1 MHKFY
6 FVLLLCFFCVS
17 PCFSQETA
25 PQSNDTAEVEHR
37 EHDTSSGQPNNTAPL
52 QKKHA
57 GFDEYLFA
65 PALGMGIGFELPT
78 SKNTSEFQF
87 VLGPSI
93 KFDMQFS
100 LRSGFSFLLLN
111 EVFFPLAY
119 ITYNVAKK
127 DSVQMGYIPVWHG
140 GVLFGYTHGVKT
152 DVEITAAGGL
162 GVMLILPELIT
173 QLSIS
178 KFFTEKY
185 GLYFTLNNKF
195 VFLPA
200 ALADDG
206 KMRALSTVDVTL
218 GASFRIYPKE
228 RSVITQPTVKPKKQ
242 RKRVFEEYVFAPS
255 FALSTVFLGMP
266 PDLYIIMGPS
276 LNLDMIFTKEK
287 SGFSFFIHN
296 NTAVWFTTY
305 PKDPDEPG
313 PKLVSL
319 PLTLFHFMFGYTHGR
334 GSNFEISAGIGPGF
348 ALSPVHFFRPVTL
361 LPAVSTEIAFTTYFS
376 KKYGLYISALNSFIF
391 IPFGSYR
398 GPDGKR
404 KSSYL
409 FIDMLNISIGP
420 SFRL

>member
-1 MHKFY
+1 MHKSY
-6 FVLLLCFFCVS
+6 LILLLCFFCVV

-25 PQSNDTAEVEHR
+25 PQSNDTTEASHR
-37 EHDTSSGQPNNTAPL
+37 EQDTSSRQPNNTAPL
-52 QKKHA
+52 QKKHT

-65 PALGMGIGFELPT
+65 PTAGISVGFELPI
-78 SKNTSEFQF
+78 SKRTPELQF

-100 LRSGFSFLLLN
+100 LKSGFSFLLLN

-119 ITYNVAKK
+119 NAAKK
-127 DSVQMGYIPVWHG
+127 DSTRNDYIPVWHG

-152 DVEITAAGGL
+152 DLEITAAGGL
-162 GVMLILPELIT
+162 GVMFILPELVT

-206 KMRALSTVDVTL
+206 KMQVLSTVGAAL

-228 RSVITQPTVKPKKQ
+228 RSVTTQPTVKSKKQ
-242 RKRVFEEYVFAPS
+242 RKRAFEQYVFAPS
-255 FALSTVFLGMP
+255 FALSTVFLGIP

-334 GSNFEISAGIGPGF
+334 GSNFEISAGIGPGV
-348 ALSPVHFFRPVTL
+348 ALSPAHFFRPVTL

-376 KKYGLYISALNSFIF
+376 KKYGLYVSALNSFIF

-409 FIDMLNISIGP
+409 FIEDRKSVV
-420 SFRL
+420 

>member
-6 FVLLLCFFCVS
+6 FILLLCFFCVS

>member
-6 FVLLLCFFCVS
+6 FILLLCFFCVS
-17 PCFSQETA
+17 PCFSQEA
-25 PQSNDTAEVEHR
+25 ALQSNDTAEVEHR

-119 ITYNVAKK
+119 TATNK
-127 DSVQMGYIPVWHG
+127 DSAQAGYIPVWHG

-228 RSVITQPTVKPKKQ
+228 RSVTTQPTVKPKKQ

-255 FALSTVFLGMP
+255 FALSTIFLGIQP
-266 PDLYIIMGPS
+266 ELYMIMGPS

-305 PKDPDEPG
+305 PKAPDETAPR
-313 PKLVSL
+313 LAFL

-348 ALSPVHFFRPVTL
+348 ALSPAHFFMPLTPI
-361 LPAVSTEIAFTTYFS
+361 PAVSTEIALTTYFS
-376 KKYGLYISALNSFIF
+376 KKYGLYVSALNSFVF

-409 FIDMLNISIGP
+409 FTDMLNISIGP

>member
-1 MHKFY
+1 MHKSY
-6 FVLLLCFFCVS
+6 LLVLLCFFCVI

-25 PQSNDTAEVEHR
+25 PQSNDTAEAAHR
-37 EHDTSSGQPNNTAPL
+37 EHNTSSGQPNNTAPL

-65 PALGMGIGFELPT
+65 PAFGMGIGFELPT
-78 SKNTSEFQF
+78 SKNTLELTF

-100 LRSGFSFLLLN
+100 LKSGFSFLLLN

-119 ITYNVAKK
+119 TATNK
-127 DSVQMGYIPVWHG
+127 DSAQAGYTPVWHG

-152 DVEITAAGGL
+152 DLEITAAGGL
-162 GVMLILPELIT
+162 GVMFILPELVT

-195 VFLPA
+195 VFLPV

-206 KMRALSTVDVTL
+206 KMRAMSTVDAAL

-228 RSVITQPTVKPKKQ
+228 KSVTAQPTVKSKKQ
-242 RKRVFEEYVFAPS
+242 RKRVFEQYVFAPS
-255 FALSTVFLGMP
+255 FALSTVFLGRR

-276 LNLDMIFTKEK
+276 LNLDMIFTKAK

-296 NTAVWFTTY
+296 NNTAVWFTAY
-305 PKDPDEPG
+305 PKDPNEPA
-313 PKLVSL
+313 PKLGYL

-348 ALSPVHFFRPVTL
+348 ALSPSRFFMPITLIPV
-361 LPAVSTEIAFTTYFS
+361 VSTEIAFTTYFS
-376 KKYGLYISALNSFIF
+376 KKYGLYVSALNSFIF
-391 IPFGSYR
+391 IPFGSYK
-398 GPDGKR
+398 GSDGKR

-409 FIDMLNISIGP
+409 FTDMLNISIGP
-420 SFRL
+420 AFRL

>member
-6 FVLLLCFFCVS
+6 FILLLCFFCVS

-334 GSNFEISAGIGPGF
+334 GSNFEISAGLGPGF

-398 GPDGKR
+398 EPDGKR

>member
-6 FVLLLCFFCVS
+6 FILLLCFFCVS

-266 PDLYIIMGPS
+266 PDLYIIMGLS

>member
-1 MHKFY
+1 MYKFY
-6 FVLLLCFFCVS
+6 FVLLLCFFS
-17 PCFSQETA
+17 AIPCFSQETA
-25 PQSNDTAEVEHR
+25 LQSNNTAEAVHR
-37 EHDTSSGQPNNTAPL
+37 DHDTGSGQPNNTAPL

-65 PALGMGIGFELPT
+65 PAAGISVGFELPI
-78 SKNTSEFQF
+78 SKRTPELQF

-100 LRSGFSFLLLN
+100 LKSGFSFLLLN

-119 ITYNVAKK
+119 NAAKK
-127 DSVQMGYIPVWHG
+127 DSTRNDYIPVWHG

-152 DVEITAAGGL
+152 DLEITAAGGL
-162 GVMLILPELIT
+162 GVMFILPELVT

-185 GLYFTLNNKF
+185 GLYFTLNNTF

-206 KMRALSTVDVTL
+206 KMQVLSTVGAAL

-228 RSVITQPTVKPKKQ
+228 RSVTTQPTVKSKKQ
-242 RKRVFEEYVFAPS
+242 RKRAFEQYVFAPS
-255 FALSTVFLGMP
+255 FALSTVFLGIP

-334 GSNFEISAGIGPGF
+334 GSNFEISAGIGPGV
-348 ALSPVHFFRPVTL
+348 ALSPAHFFRPVTL

-376 KKYGLYISALNSFIF
+376 KKYGLYVSALNSFIF

-398 GPDGKR
+398 GADGKR
-404 KSSYL
+404 KTSYL

>member
-1 MHKFY
+1 MQKFY
-6 FVLLLCFFCVS
+6 FILLLCFFS
-17 PCFSQETA
+17 TIPCFSQETA
-25 PQSNDTAEVEHR
+25 LQSNDTAGAAPR

-52 QKKHA
+52 QKKHI

-65 PALGMGIGFELPT
+65 PAAGIGVGFELPI
-78 SKNTSEFQF
+78 SKRTPELQF
-87 VLGPSI
+87 VLAPSI

-100 LRSGFSFLLLN
+100 LKSGFSFLLLN
-111 EVFFPLAY
+111 ELFFPLS
-119 ITYNVAKK
+119 YNAAKQ
-127 DSVQMGYIPVWHG
+127 DSVQTVYSPVWHG

-152 DVEITAAGGL
+152 DLEITAAGGL
-162 GVMLILPELIT
+162 GVMLILPELVT

-185 GLYFTLNNKF
+185 GLYFTLNNTF

-206 KMRALSTVDVTL
+206 KMQVLSTVGAAL

-228 RSVITQPTVKPKKQ
+228 RSVTTPPTVKAKKQ
-242 RKRVFEEYVFAPS
+242 RKRAFEQYVFAPS
-255 FALSTVFLGMP
+255 FALSTVFLGMQ

-334 GSNFEISAGIGPGF
+334 GSNFEISAGLGPAF
-348 ALSPVHFFRPVTL
+348 ALSPLHFFMPVAL
-361 LPAVSTEIAFTTYFS
+361 IPAVSTEIAFTTYFS
-376 KKYGLYISALNSFIF
+376 KKYGLYVSALNSFMF
-391 IPFGSYR
+391 MPFGSYR
-398 GPDGKR
+398 EADGKI
-404 KSSYL
+404 KTSYF
-409 FIDMLNISIGP
+409 FIDMFNISIGP

>member
-1 MHKFY
+1 MQKFY
-6 FVLLLCFFCVS
+6 FILLLCFFS
-17 PCFSQETA
+17 TIPCFSQETA
-25 PQSNDTAEVEHR
+25 LQSNDTAGAAPR
-37 EHDTSSGQPNNTAPL
+37 EQDISSGQPNNTAPL
-52 QKKHA
+52 QKKHI

-65 PALGMGIGFELPT
+65 PAAGIGVGFELPI
-78 SKNTSEFQF
+78 SKRTPELQF
-87 VLGPSI
+87 VLAPSI

-100 LRSGFSFLLLN
+100 LKSGFSFLLLN
-111 EVFFPLAY
+111 ELFFPLS
-119 ITYNVAKK
+119 YNAVKR
-127 DSVQMGYIPVWHG
+127 DSVQTVYNPVWHG

-152 DVEITAAGGL
+152 DLEITAAGGL
-162 GVMLILPELIT
+162 GVMLILPELVT

-185 GLYFTLNNKF
+185 GLYFTLNNTF

-206 KMRALSTVDVTL
+206 KMQVLSTVGAAL

-228 RSVITQPTVKPKKQ
+228 RSVITPPTVKAKKQ
-242 RKRVFEEYVFAPS
+242 RKRAFEQYVFAPS
-255 FALSTVFLGMP
+255 FALSTVFLGMQ

-334 GSNFEISAGIGPGF
+334 GSNFEISAGFGPAF
-348 ALSPVHFFRPVTL
+348 ALSPLHFFMPVAL
-361 LPAVSTEIAFTTYFS
+361 IPAVSTEIAFTTYFS
-376 KKYGLYISALNSFIF
+376 KKYGLYVSALNSFMF
-391 IPFGSYR
+391 MPFNSYR
-398 GPDGKR
+398 EADGKR
-404 KSSYL
+404 KTSYF
-409 FIDMLNISIGP
+409 FIDMFNISIGP

>member
-6 FVLLLCFFCVS
+6 FVLLLCFFS
-17 PCFSQETA
+17 AIPCFSQETA
-25 PQSNDTAEVEHR
+25 LQSNDTAEVEHR

-65 PALGMGIGFELPT
+65 PTAGMGIGFELST
-78 SKNTSEFQF
+78 SKNTLELPF

-119 ITYNVAKK
+119 TATNK
-127 DSVQMGYIPVWHG
+127 DSAQAGYIPVWHG

-152 DVEITAAGGL
+152 DLEITAAGGL
-162 GVMLILPELIT
+162 GVMFILPELVT

-206 KMRALSTVDVTL
+206 KMRAMSTVDAAL

-228 RSVITQPTVKPKKQ
+228 KSVTAQPTVKSKKQ
-242 RKRVFEEYVFAPS
+242 RKRVFEQYVFAPS
-255 FALSTVFLGMP
+255 FALSTVFLGIR
-266 PDLYIIMGPS
+266 PDLYIIM
-276 LNLDMIFTKEK
+276 
-287 SGFSFFIHN
+287 
-296 NTAVWFTTY
+296 
-305 PKDPDEPG
+305 
-313 PKLVSL
+313 
-319 PLTLFHFMFGYTHGR
+319 
-334 GSNFEISAGIGPGF
+334 
-348 ALSPVHFFRPVTL
+348 
-361 LPAVSTEIAFTTYFS
+361 
-376 KKYGLYISALNSFIF
+376 
-391 IPFGSYR
+391 
-398 GPDGKR
+398 
-404 KSSYL
+404 
-409 FIDMLNISIGP
+409 
-420 SFRL
+420 

>member
-6 FVLLLCFFCVS
+6 FILLLCFFCVS

-37 EHDTSSGQPNNTAPL
+37 EHDTSSGQPNNTAPS

-313 PKLVSL
+313 PKLVYL

>member
-6 FVLLLCFFCVS
+6 FILLLCFFCVV
-17 PCFSQETA
+17 PCFSQEAA
-25 PQSNDTAEVEHR
+25 PQSNDTAKAGHR
-37 EHDTSSGQPNNTAPL
+37 EQDMSSGQPNNTAPL
-52 QKKHA
+52 QKKHV

-78 SKNTSEFQF
+78 SKNTSELQF

-228 RSVITQPTVKPKKQ
+228 RSVITQPTVKSKKQ
-242 RKRVFEEYVFAPS
+242 RKRAFEEYVFAPS
-255 FALSTVFLGMP
+255 FALSTIFLGIQ
-266 PDLYIIMGPS
+266 PDLYMIMGPS

-296 NTAVWFTTY
+296 NTAVWFTAY
-305 PKDPDEPG
+305 PKDPDEPA
-313 PKLVSL
+313 PKLAFL

-334 GSNFEISAGIGPGF
+334 GSYFEISAGIGPGF
-348 ALSPVHFFRPVTL
+348 ALSPAHFFRPVTL

-376 KKYGLYISALNSFIF
+376 KKYGLYVSALNSFVF

-398 GPDGKR
+398 GSDGKR
-404 KSSYL
+404 KTSYL

>member
-1 MHKFY
+1 M
-6 FVLLLCFFCVS
+6 
-17 PCFSQETA
+17 
-25 PQSNDTAEVEHR
+25 
-37 EHDTSSGQPNNTAPL
+37 

-65 PALGMGIGFELPT
+65 PAAGMGIGFELST
-78 SKNTSEFQF
+78 SKNTLELPF

-119 ITYNVAKK
+119 TATNK
-127 DSVQMGYIPVWHG
+127 DSAQAGYIPVWHG

-152 DVEITAAGGL
+152 DLEITAAGGL
-162 GVMLILPELIT
+162 GVMFILPELVT

-206 KMRALSTVDVTL
+206 KMRAMSTVDAAL

-228 RSVITQPTVKPKKQ
+228 KSVTAQPTVKSKKQ
-242 RKRVFEEYVFAPS
+242 RKRAFEQYVFAPS
-255 FALSTVFLGMP
+255 FALSTVFLGIR

-305 PKDPDEPG
+305 PKDPDEPT

-348 ALSPVHFFRPVTL
+348 ALSPAHFFRPVTL
-361 LPAVSTEIAFTTYFS
+361 MPTVSTEIAFTTYFS
-376 KKYGLYISALNSFIF
+376 KKYGLYVSALNSFIF

-398 GPDGKR
+398 GADGKR
-404 KSSYL
+404 KISYL

>member
-1 MHKFY
+1 MHKSY
-6 FVLLLCFFCVS
+6 LILLLCFFCVV

-25 PQSNDTAEVEHR
+25 PQSNDTAEVAYR
-37 EHDTSSGQPNNTAPL
+37 DHDTSGGQPNNTAPL

-65 PALGMGIGFELPT
+65 PTAGISVGFELPI
-78 SKNTSEFQF
+78 SKRTPELQF

-100 LRSGFSFLLLN
+100 LKSGFSFLLLN

-119 ITYNVAKK
+119 NAAKK
-127 DSVQMGYIPVWHG
+127 DSVQTGYSPVWHG

-152 DVEITAAGGL
+152 DLEITAAGGL
-162 GVMLILPELIT
+162 GVMFILPELVT

-206 KMRALSTVDVTL
+206 KMRAMSTVDAAL

-228 RSVITQPTVKPKKQ
+228 KSVTAQPTVKSKKQ
-242 RKRVFEEYVFAPS
+242 RKRVFEQYVFAPS
-255 FALSTVFLGMP
+255 FALSTVFLGIR

-305 PKDPDEPG
+305 PKDPDEPT

-348 ALSPVHFFRPVTL
+348 ALSPAHFFRPVTL
-361 LPAVSTEIAFTTYFS
+361 MPTVSTEIAFTTYFS
-376 KKYGLYISALNSFIF
+376 KKYGLYVSALNSFIF

-398 GPDGKR
+398 GADGKR
-404 KSSYL
+404 KISYL

>member
-65 PALGMGIGFELPT
+65 PAAGMGIGFELST
-78 SKNTSEFQF
+78 SKNTLELPF

-100 LRSGFSFLLLN
+100 LKSGFSFLLLN
-111 EVFFPLAY
+111 EVFFPL
-119 ITYNVAKK
+119 TYNAAKK
-127 DSVQMGYIPVWHG
+127 DSVQAGYIPVWHG

-152 DVEITAAGGL
+152 DLEITAAGGL
-162 GVMLILPELIT
+162 GVMFILPELVT

-206 KMRALSTVDVTL
+206 KMRALSTVDAAL

-228 RSVITQPTVKPKKQ
+228 KSVTAQPTVKSKKQ
-242 RKRVFEEYVFAPS
+242 RKRVFEQYVFAPS
-255 FALSTVFLGMP
+255 FALSTVFVGIQ
-266 PDLYIIMGPS
+266 PDLYILMGPS

-305 PKDPDEPG
+305 PKEPNETA
-313 PKLVSL
+313 PRLAFL

-348 ALSPVHFFRPVTL
+348 ALSPAHFFMPITL
-361 LPAVSTEIAFTTYFS
+361 MPAVSTEIAFTTYFS
-376 KKYGLYISALNSFIF
+376 KKYGLYVSALNSFIF
-391 IPFGSYR
+391 IPFGSYM

-404 KSSYL
+404 KSGYL
-409 FIDMLNISIGP
+409 FTDMLNISIGP
-420 SFRL
+420 AFRL

>member
-6 FVLLLCFFCVS
+6 FILLLCFFCVS
-17 PCFSQETA
+17 PCFSQEA
-25 PQSNDTAEVEHR
+25 ALQSNDTAEVEHR

-228 RSVITQPTVKPKKQ
+228 RSVTTQPTVKPKKQ

-255 FALSTVFLGMP
+255 FALSTIFLGIQP
-266 PDLYIIMGPS
+266 ELYMIMGPS

-305 PKDPDEPG
+305 PKAPDETAPR
-313 PKLVSL
+313 LAFL

-348 ALSPVHFFRPVTL
+348 ALSPAHFFMPLTPI
-361 LPAVSTEIAFTTYFS
+361 PAVSTEIALTTYFS
-376 KKYGLYISALNSFIF
+376 KKYGLYVSALNSFVF

-409 FIDMLNISIGP
+409 FTDMLNISIGP

>member
-6 FVLLLCFFCVS
+6 FILLLCFFCVS

-65 PALGMGIGFELPT
+65 PTAGMGIGFELST
-78 SKNTSEFQF
+78 SKNTLELPF

-119 ITYNVAKK
+119 TATNK
-127 DSVQMGYIPVWHG
+127 DSAQAGYIPVWHG

-152 DVEITAAGGL
+152 DLEITAAGGL
-162 GVMLILPELIT
+162 GVMFILPELVT

-348 ALSPVHFFRPVTL
+348 ALSPAHFFMPLTPI
-361 LPAVSTEIAFTTYFS
+361 PAVSTEIAFTTYFS

>member
-1 MHKFY
+1 MHKSY
-6 FVLLLCFFCVS
+6 LILLLCFFCVV

-25 PQSNDTAEVEHR
+25 LQSNDTAEAVYR
-37 EHDTSSGQPNNTAPL
+37 EHDTGSGQPNNTAPL

-65 PALGMGIGFELPT
+65 PAAGMGIGFELST
-78 SKNTSEFQF
+78 SKNTLELPF

-119 ITYNVAKK
+119 TATNK
-127 DSVQMGYIPVWHG
+127 DSAQAGYIPVWHG

-152 DVEITAAGGL
+152 DLEITAAGGL
-162 GVMLILPELIT
+162 GVMFILPELVT

-206 KMRALSTVDVTL
+206 KMRAMSTVDAAL

-228 RSVITQPTVKPKKQ
+228 KSVTAQPTV
-242 RKRVFEEYVFAPS
+242 FEQYVFAPS
-255 FALSTVFLGMP
+255 FALSTVFLGIR

-305 PKDPDEPG
+305 PKDPDEPT

-348 ALSPVHFFRPVTL
+348 ALSPAHFFRPVTL
-361 LPAVSTEIAFTTYFS
+361 MPTVSTEIAFTTYFS
-376 KKYGLYISALNSFIF
+376 KKYGLYVSALNSFIF

-404 KSSYL
+404 KISYL

>member
-6 FVLLLCFFCVS
+6 FVLLLCFFS
-17 PCFSQETA
+17 AIPCFSQETA
-25 PQSNDTAEVEHR
+25 LQSNDTAEVEHR

-65 PALGMGIGFELPT
+65 PAAGMGIGFELST
-78 SKNTSEFQF
+78 SKNTLELPF

-119 ITYNVAKK
+119 NAAKK
-127 DSVQMGYIPVWHG
+127 DSTRNDYIPVWHG

-152 DVEITAAGGL
+152 DLEITAAGGL
-162 GVMLILPELIT
+162 GVMFILPELVT

-206 KMRALSTVDVTL
+206 KMRAMSTVDAAL

-228 RSVITQPTVKPKKQ
+228 KSVTAQPTVKSKKQ
-242 RKRVFEEYVFAPS
+242 RKRVFEQYVFAPS
-255 FALSTVFLGMP
+255 FALSTVFLGIR

-305 PKDPDEPG
+305 PKDPDEPT

-348 ALSPVHFFRPVTL
+348 ALSPAHFFRPVTL
-361 LPAVSTEIAFTTYFS
+361 MPTVSTEIAFTTYFS
-376 KKYGLYISALNSFIF
+376 KKYGLYVSALNSFIF

-398 GPDGKR
+398 GSDGKR
-404 KSSYL
+404 KTSYL
-409 FIDMLNISIGP
+409 FIDMLNISVGP

>member
-6 FVLLLCFFCVS
+6 FVLLLCLFS
-17 PCFSQETA
+17 AIPCFSQETA
-25 PQSNDTAEVEHR
+25 LQSNDTAEAEHR

-87 VLGPSI
+87 VLSPSI

-276 LNLDMIFTKEK
+276 LNLDIIFTKEK